1 VNLVVENIIL
11 AIWGPDYAWK
21 YEQLAEFR
29 YPEPGHPWLGW
40 VGGDTFLVNIYF
52 KDFIEV
58 MMTEEGLKNNVFS
71 YAF

>member
-1 VNLVVENIIL
+1 VNLVVENIVL
-11 AIWGPDYAWK
+11 AICGPDYAWE
-21 YEQLAEFR
+21 YGQLSEFR
-29 YPEPGHPWLGW
+29 YPGLGW
-40 VGGDTFLVNIYF
+40 WGDTFLVNIYF